1 MEEIDFLLQEG
12 QGQMPTFL
20 RPPKNISLPVSI
32 YFKAMQLPVHDWK
45 TKTTMEYTLR
55 ETTHYLP
62 NLAKLSATF
71 AS

>member
-32 YFKAMQLPVHDWK
+32 YFKAMQLPVHD
-45 TKTTMEYTLR
+45 
-55 ETTHYLP
+55 
-62 NLAKLSATF
+62 
-71 AS
+71 